1 VRLVKIVLLVLIVVG
16 DFNGLFDFGNA
27 VLWDGRGLAGGDGD
41 DFGSGSLDDA
51 RVLRLLLLLLLLL
64 RLRLR
69 RRVRLL
75 S

>member
-1 VRLVKIVLLVLIVVG
+1 VWLVKVVVVLVLIVVG

-51 RVLRLLLLLLLLL
+51 RVLRLLLLL
-64 RLRLR
+64 RR